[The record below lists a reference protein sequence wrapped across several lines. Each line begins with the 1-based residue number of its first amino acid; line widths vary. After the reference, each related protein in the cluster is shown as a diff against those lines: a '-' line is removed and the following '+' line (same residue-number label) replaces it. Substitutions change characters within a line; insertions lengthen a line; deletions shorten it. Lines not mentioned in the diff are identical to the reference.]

1 MGISS
6 PVLGLRPGLSPFSR
20 RSKLPNPDNLT
31 WIFCSNDFETSAK
44 NNSTISLA
52 SRLFKPNSSNNWS
65 AIFALVSAD
74 TFAFPKVFVVS
85 FGQLGCSLNSVG
97 CHAIVDINRSVNEKI
112 DLLFFLSI
120 FSYCFLS
127 FWCLLF
133 ALVARVCLRCCFFLF
148 AYLR

>member
-6 PVLGLRPGLSPFSR
+6 PVLGLRPGLSPFCR

-31 WIFCSNDFETSAK
+31 WIFCSSDFETSAK

-65 AIFALVSAD
+65 AIFAFVSAD

-85 FGQLGCSLNSVG
+85 FGQLGCSLNPVG
-97 CHAIVDINRSVNEKI
+97 CHAVVDTNRPVNEKI
-112 DLLFFLSI
+112 DLLFFLAV
-120 FSYCFLS
+120 FFLLAACFLL
-127 FWCLLF
+127 LLF
-133 ALVARVCLRCCFFLF
+133 
-148 AYLR
+148 